1 MDFTLEL
8 LNTNDPGSVLAGLQ
22 CLLAICR
29 AFRYK
34 SVESQDRQHFDKI
47 VEASFPRLLV
57 ICNELVNQESDEAG
71 EMLHLA
77 LKAYK
82 HATWLEL
89 SPHLRQEQVNI
100 GWCTVLL
107 QTVSK
112 TVPAAAMQGDSFD
125 REKHQWWKA
134 KKWAYFNLNR
144 LYIRCVT
151 NSVSSC
157 EESATDM

>member
-1 MDFTLEL
+1 MDFTTEL

-34 SVESQDRQHFDKI
+34 AVESQDRHHFDGI
-47 VEASFPRLLV
+47 VGLCFPRMLA

-82 HATWLEL
+82 HASWVWRSLTF
-89 SPHLRQEQVNI
+89 
-100 GWCTVLL
+100 
-107 QTVSK
+107 
-112 TVPAAAMQGDSFD
+112 AA
-125 REKHQWWKA
+125 
-134 KKWAYFNLNR
+134 
-144 LYIRCVT
+144 
-151 NSVSSC
+151 
-157 EESATDM
+157 